1 MHYCRH
7 IDMDWFWFLI
17 VGVIA
22 GILAKAIMPGD
33 KMEPVGCLMTMVL
46 GIGGALLMGMVI
58 VPMLGIDANDNMI
71 SAIIGA
77 TIGAIIL
84 IALGRLIQGRAPK
97 A

>member
-1 MHYCRH
+1 MA
-7 IDMDWFWFLI
+7 WFWFLI
-17 VGVIA
+17 VGAIA
-22 GILAKAIMPGD
+22 GVLAKAVMPGD
-33 KMEPVGCLMTMVL
+33 KMEPAGCLMTMLL

-77 TIGAIIL
+77 TIVAIVL
-84 IALGRLIQGRAPK
+84 IALGRLIQGWAPK

>member
-1 MHYCRH
+1 MA
-7 IDMDWFWFLI
+7 WFWFLI

-22 GILAKAIMPGD
+22 GALAKAIMPGD
-33 KMEPVGCLMTMVL
+33 KMEPTGCLMTMLL

-58 VPMLGIDANDNMI
+58 VPMLGIDPNNNMI

-77 TIGAIIL
+77 TIGAIVL
-84 IALGRLIQGRAPK
+84 IALGRLIQGRSPK